1 MTTSQQSRLPRWALW
16 IAGAV
21 TLLALAILVISIV
34 LGVRAGQEQYAI
46 RSRQQVGMALQQAID
61 LQQEGQVQAA
71 LDAYANVL
79 LLDPDNETA
88 NQAVQAL
95 QSGMPIAAAPT
106 AAGDQQTG
114 PQAASPTAAPA
125 TDAGGGLLR
134 PNTVLSND
142 TSTQPLAT
150 SSTGGLTPVAPGVTG
165 TPTDLW
171 ASAQAAFRAGRWQ
184 EAVGYLTTLR
194 TTPGTADPLQVENL
208 LFEAYVNLAAEKDN
222 EENLEGALG
231 WYDRALQLRPAEASI
246 RQERDLVDRYLD
258 VLGYFDVDWARSVE
272 LLTQLYALDP
282 QYRDVEERLH
292 EALLEYAADLNAA
305 GDACAAQTQLE
316 TAATHATDARLTQL
330 IADTTTACV
339 TGVPMAGVTPDAT
352 RVATTGASTTAAEI
366 PAPTGGTGSGRILY
380 SSVDIVN
387 GRNTIFSQPVDGSN
401 ATVLV
406 EEGAQPN
413 LRADGVRIAY
423 RNWRSDQGGISAYD
437 PATGVFFRITDYPED
452 VIPSWD
458 PSGGRVVFASNRE
471 GDRRWRI
478 YTAWGEENGAVVTL
492 SFGESPAWSPT
503 SDQIVHRGCDDSGNN
518 CGLWLMDSAGGNRRA
533 LTTVA
538 GDNRPA
544 WSPDGRSIV
553 FMSDR
558 DGGQDIYR
566 VDVSTGQVTRLSE
579 NPSLDA
585 LPTVSPDGLWVAY
598 LSNREGG
605 WKIWA
610 VPLAGGQTRLIAAI
624 KGDVGD
630 WNGQGLQWVN

>member
-1 MTTSQQSRLPRWALW
+1 MTTSQRNGLPRWALW

-46 RSRQQVGMALQQAID
+46 RSRQQVGMALQQALD
-61 LQQEGQVQAA
+61 LQQEGQIQAA
-71 LDAYANVL
+71 LDAYGNVL
-79 LLDPDNETA
+79 LLDPDNATA
-88 NQAVQAL
+88 NQAIQAL
-95 QSGMPIAAAPT
+95 QSGVPIASAPVT
-106 AAGDQQTG
+106 APEQQG
-114 PQAASPTAAPA
+114 SVEQAPSPTTS
-125 TDAGGGLLR
+125 TDSGSGLLR
-134 PNTVLSND
+134 PNTVLSSND
-142 TSTQPLAT
+142 LSTQPLT
-150 SSTGGLTPVAPGVTG
+150 TTSTGGLTPVAPGVTG
-165 TPTDLW
+165 TPADLW
-171 ASAQAAFRAGRWQ
+171 TSAQAAFRAGRWQ
-184 EAVGYLTTLR
+184 EAVGFLTTLR
-194 TTPGTADPLQVENL
+194 TTPGSADPTQVENL

-222 EENLEGALG
+222 EENLEGALQ

-258 VLGYFDVDWARSVE
+258 VLGYFDVDWEKSVE

-292 EALLEYAADLNAA
+292 EALLAYADDLNAA

-316 TAATHATDARLTQL
+316 TAASMATDASLNQL
-330 IADTTTACV
+330 IVDTTNACA
-339 TGVPMAGVTPDAT
+339 TGVPLAGVTPDAT
-352 RVATTGASTTAAEI
+352 RVAVTGTGTTADVSSA
-366 PAPTGGTGSGRILY
+366 ATGGAGSGRILY
-380 SSVDIVN
+380 SATDIVD
-387 GRNTIFSQPVDGSN
+387 GRNLIFSQPVDGSN
-401 ATVLV
+401 ASVLV

-413 LRADGVRIAY
+413 LRADGVRIGY
-423 RNWRSDQGGISAYD
+423 RNSRSDQGGISAID
-437 PATGVFFRITDYPED
+437 PATGIFFRITDYPED

-458 PSGGRVVFASNRE
+458 PTGGRVVFASNRE

-492 SFGESPAWSPT
+492 SFGESPAWSPN
-503 SDQIVHRGCDDSGNN
+503 SDLIAHRGCDDSGNN

-544 WSPDGRSIV
+544 WSPDGRSVV

-566 VDVSTGQVTRLSE
+566 VDVSTGQVTRLTDS
-579 NPSLDA
+579 PALDA
-585 LPTVSPDGLWVAY
+585 LPTVSPDGQWVAF

-610 VPLAGGQTRLIAAI
+610 VPLGGGQTRLIAAI
-624 KGDVGD
+624 KGDIGD